1 MPRPPRSAALRPSP
15 PTCRTSR
22 PAAFAYQGYAG
33 NRAMF
38 GITVE
43 RVSQAIVGELTVEE
57 AVARMADDLAAA
69 MSESK
74 RTSGP
79 RGDARGPI

>member
-1 MPRPPRSAALRPSP
+1 
-15 PTCRTSR
+15 
-22 PAAFAYQGYAG
+22 
-33 NRAMF
+33 MF

-69 MSESK
+69 MSE
-74 RTSGP
+74 
-79 RGDARGPI
+79 